1 MGRPKK
7 PTNLRLLQGNPGK
20 VKINPNEPKP
30 EICIPDPPEFLGS
43 YALEEWNRVAPML
56 EKLGLLSNIDT
67 MALAAYCQCYE
78 RWRKAEAGIIA
89 DGGMTTVT
97 EKGNVIQSPHVSIA
111 NKAMMQMHKFLAQ
124 FGMSPASRAGVTSKK
139 KEPDSPLAK
148 FKKKMNG

>member
-30 EICIPDPPEFLGS
+30 EVCIPDPPEFLDG
-43 YALEEWNRVAPML
+43 YALMEWHRVAPML
-56 EKLGLLSNIDT
+56 ETLGLLSKIDT

-78 RWRKAEAGIIA
+78 RWRKAEEAIKS
-89 DGGMTTVT
+89 DKGMTITT

-111 NKAMMQMHKFLAQ
+111 NKAMAQMHKFLAQ
-124 FGMSPASRAGVTSKK
+124 FGMSPASRAGVTAKIR
-139 KEPDSPLAK
+139 EPESPLAK
-148 FKKKMNG
+148 FKKT

>member
-20 VKINPNEPKP
+20 VKINPKEPKP
-30 EICIPDPPEFLGS
+30 EICIPDPPEFLEG
-43 YALEEWNRVAPML
+43 YALVEWHRVAPML
-56 EKLGLLSNIDT
+56 ETLGLLSNIDT

-78 RWRKAEAGIIA
+78 RWRKAEEGIKA

-97 EKGNVIQSPHVSIA
+97 DKGNVIQTPHVSIA

-124 FGMSPASRAGVTSKK
+124 FGMSPASRAGVTAKVQQ
-139 KEPDSPLAK
+139 PDSPFAK
-148 FKKKMNG
+148 FKNK